1 MKYVVI
7 LEPTT
12 TGYSA
17 YSPDVPGCISTGR
30 TKEETERNISD
41 AIEFHLDG
49 LRAEGMEL
57 PEPSSEVSFVDVAA

>member
-41 AIEFHLDG
+41 AIEFHLAG
-49 LRAEGMEL
+49 LRVEGMEL